1 MRRAKDGQGTFE
13 FQPATLKLTD
23 DYHRRYRQIDR
34 LLCEVPEILQRV
46 HADLRESL
54 ERANR
59 QRDRRCRYT
68 SDHVLRL
75 AICQVIE
82 GASLREIVVR
92 VDDSNFL
99 RRFCRFGSDRMMG
112 HTLFCA
118 LRNAIR
124 PETWKAINRL
134 LAKHALKEGRISGD
148 MLRVDTTA
156 CETNIHYPTD
166 SSLLWDVYRTFARL
180 IGAARE
186 IDPTLAENRRLHT
199 KTAKR
204 YYAAIHRAVGKN
216 TKTENLRPQYLA
228 LLSLVERILETGREV
243 AFGLRRL
250 RQKSTGL
257 VAVSLLTE
265 LEHYQKLGARVVDQ
279 TKRRV
284 LQGEQVPNAEKLFSI
299 FEPHTELLKRG
310 KAGKP
315 IEFGHMVLFAQT
327 QEKFISDYEACKE
340 KPNEHTL
347 VSGILERH
355 AKLFDT
361 HPTVFAADKGFFQSV
376 EKLVE
381 LESSIDVV
389 AIGKKGKRTSDE
401 DAREHS
407 LAFKLGQAFRAGIE
421 GTISFVKRCLR
432 LHRCFNKGWSHYAAT
447 IGATVFAHNLL
458 ILARGGG

>member
-23 DYHRRYRQIDR
+23 EYHERYRRIDE
-34 LLCEVPEILQRV
+34 LLGGVPQILQRV
-46 HADLRESL
+46 HADLRKSL

-59 QRDRRCRYT
+59 QRSRRCRYT
-68 SDHVLRL
+68 SDNVLRL

-99 RRFCRFGSDRMMG
+99 RRFCRFGPDKMMG
-112 HTLFCA
+112 HTLFCS
-118 LRNAIR
+118 LRNSIR
-124 PETWKAINRL
+124 PQTWKAINRL
-134 LAKHALKEGRISGD
+134 LAKHALDGGKITGD
-148 MLRVDTTA
+148 ELRVDTTA

-166 SSLLWDVYRTFARL
+166 SSLLWDVYRTFARM
-180 IGAARE
+180 IHAARE
-186 IDPTLAENRRLHT
+186 LDPSLAANRRLHT

-216 TKTENLRPQYLA
+216 TRTANLKPQYEA
-228 LLSLVERILETGREV
+228 LLGLVERVLEIGREV
-243 AFGLRRL
+243 AADLRL
-250 RQKSTGL
+250 RGKALGL
-257 VAVSLLTE
+257 AAVSLAGALG
-265 LEHYQKLGARVVDQ
+265 HYLVLGSRVVNQ

-284 LQGEQVPNAEKLFSI
+284 LHGEQVPNDEKLFSI

-327 QEKFISDYEACKE
+327 PEKFISDYDAYQK

-347 VSGILERH
+347 VNGILDRH
-355 AKLFDT
+355 AKLFESR
-361 HPTVFAADKGFFQSV
+361 PSLFAADKGFYESSD
-376 EKLVE
+376 KLTK
-381 LESSIDVV
+381 LESDIDVV
-389 AIGKKGKRTSDE
+389 AIGKKGKRTPSEDE
-401 DAREHS
+401 REHS
-407 LAFKLGQAFRAGIE
+407 LAFKLGQAFRSGIE

-432 LHRCFNKGWSHYAAT
+432 LYRCFNKGWKHYAAT

>member
-23 DYHRRYRQIDR
+23 EYHERYRRIDE
-34 LLCEVPEILQRV
+34 LLRDVPEILRRV
-46 HADLRESL
+46 HADLRKAL

-59 QRDRRCRYT
+59 RRSRRCDYT
-68 SDHVLRL
+68 SDNVLRL
-75 AICQVIE
+75 AICQIIE

-99 RRFCRFGSDRMMG
+99 RRFCRFGLDRMMG
-112 HTLFCA
+112 HTLFCT

-124 PETWKAINRL
+124 PATWKAINGT
-134 LAKHALKEGRISGD
+134 LAKHAVDEGLITGSE
-148 MLRVDTTA
+148 LRVDTTA

-180 IGAARE
+180 IEAARE
-186 IDPTLAENRRLHT
+186 LDSSLAANRRLHT

-204 YYAAIHRAVGKN
+204 HYMTIHRTVGKN
-216 TKTENLRPQYLA
+216 TRASHLKPQYEA
-228 LLSLVERILETGREV
+228 LVGLVEGVLKIGEEV
-243 AFGLRRL
+243 ATGLRRRTKAL
-250 RQKSTGL
+250 GL
-257 VAVSLLTE
+257 AATSLAVSLDQ
-265 LEHYQKLGARVVDQ
+265 YSALGARVVDQ

-284 LQGEQVPNAEKLFSI
+284 LQQEQVPNDEKLFSI

-327 QEKFISDYEACKE
+327 PEKFISDYDSFRK
-340 KPNEHTL
+340 KPNEHAL
-347 VSGILERH
+347 VDGILDRH
-355 AKLFDT
+355 AKLFAT
-361 HPTVFAADKGFFQSV
+361 RPSVFAADKGFYENV
-376 EKLVE
+376 GKLAE
-381 LESSIDVV
+381 LEGDIDVV
-389 AIGKKGKRTSDE
+389 AICKKGKRTAAE

-458 ILARGGG
+458 ILARGSG